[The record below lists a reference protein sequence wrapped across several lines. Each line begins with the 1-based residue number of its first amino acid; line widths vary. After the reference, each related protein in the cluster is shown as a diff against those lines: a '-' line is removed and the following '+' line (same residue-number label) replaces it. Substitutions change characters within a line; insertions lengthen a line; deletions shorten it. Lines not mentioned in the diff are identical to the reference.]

1 MNTVGIVGCGWLGS
15 PLSRELQKEYD
26 VECFARDKTWND
38 SSFWQRDTLI
48 IAINTKDDYLNTL
61 KKIASL
67 AKDTCHMI
75 LMSSISVYREFEHEV
90 DENAKMANS
99 SLIKEAEELMLE
111 AKENVVVLR
120 LGGLM
125 GDDRVSGRWKV
136 AKDFSDGYVNYIHRD
151 DVIEIVKQIIKK
163 GIKSGVYNLV
173 APGHPLRSEIHARN
187 AERFGFEQG
196 SFSGMSS
203 RIVHSDKIIKELDY
217 EFIYPDPLYFW
228 G

>member
-1 MNTVGIVGCGWLGS
+1 MRSIGIVGCGWLGK
-15 PLSRELQKEYD
+15 PLSKELAKSRD
-26 VECFARDKTWND
+26 TTCFVRGETWSNP
-38 SSFWQRDTLI
+38 SFWQRDTLI
-48 IAINTKDDYLNTL
+48 IAINTKDDYINTL
-61 KKIASL
+61 EKIASL
-67 AKDTCHMI
+67 TKATCNII

-90 DENAKMANS
+90 DENAKITKA

-125 GDDRVSGRWKV
+125 GDDRVSGRWKI

-151 DVIEIVKQIIKK
+151 DVIEIVKQIINK

-196 SFSGMSS
+196 NFSGMSG

-217 EFIYPDPLYFW
+217 TFLYPDPLYFW